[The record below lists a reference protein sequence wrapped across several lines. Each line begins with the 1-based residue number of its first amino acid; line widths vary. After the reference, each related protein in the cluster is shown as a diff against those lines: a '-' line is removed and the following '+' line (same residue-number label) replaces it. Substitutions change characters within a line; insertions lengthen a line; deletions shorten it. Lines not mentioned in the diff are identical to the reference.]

1 VEFTGSNTFFGKT
14 AKLVQHDS
22 NERTHLQKILVTIMY
37 VLVGLSVVL
46 CTLNFLYL
54 LSRGEDVE
62 ESLSFTIV
70 LLVASIPL
78 AIEIVTTTTLAI
90 GSKTLAKHGAIV
102 TKLSAIEDL
111 AGMSILCTDKT
122 GTLTLNQMVLLQE
135 NDDLGQSPIYDKRA
149 TSSTV
154 LLNAALASKWNEPPR
169 DAVDR
174 LILGGGGHANGA
186 TPLDKNA
193 LRKYEQLNYVPFD
206 PLIKRTESTVQ
217 NKETGEQ
224 YKVSKGAPH
233 IILDLL
239 PKTDASDI
247 VRQQVERDVAKYGE
261 RGIRSLAVARTSN
274 DNEWYMIGLLT
285 FLDPPRADTKETI
298 RQTREHGVQVKMITG
313 NFIERFAFVILQPCP
328 AQPPS

>member
-1 VEFTGSNTFFGKT
+1 MEFTGSSTFFGKT
-14 AKLVQHDS
+14 AMLVQRDS

-37 VLVGLSVVL
+37 VLVGLSVIL

-54 LSRGEDVE
+54 LSRGENFQ

-122 GTLTLNQMVLLQE
+122 GTLTLNQMVLFQE
-135 NDDLGQSPIYDKRA
+135 DDALISLPIYDVDA
-149 TSSTV
+149 TPSTV
-154 LLNAALASKWNEPPR
+154 LLHAALGTKWNEPPR

-174 LILGGGGHANGA
+174 LILGSNSENVSS
-186 TPLDKNA
+186 PLDKTE
-193 LRKYEQLNYVPFD
+193 LQKYEQINYVPFD
-206 PLIKRTESTVQ
+206 PLIKRTESTIR
-217 NKETGEQ
+217 NKETSEE

-233 IILDLL
+233 VMLDLL
-239 PKTDASDI
+239 PRTDESNI
-247 VRQQVERDVAKYGE
+247 VRQKVEHDVAKYGE
-261 RGIRSLAVARTSN
+261 RGIRSLAVARTKN
-274 DNEWYMIGLLT
+274 DNEWSMIGLLT
-285 FLDPPRADTKETI
+285 FLDPPRSDTKETI
-298 RQTREHGVQVKMITG
+298 RKTRDHGVQVKMITG
-313 NFIERFAFVILQPCP
+313 NYL
-328 AQPPS
+328 PSGALLTLRTCFQSVYH